1 MHEEQVDGPPSL
13 TPRTGHTRAQR
24 ADEVLGELTYRGD
37 RHLEIGLLGLM
48 GTPRG
53 MAISSSAKNP
63 NAAKLFMDFWLTKQA
78 MTKLSNEVG
87 EYVLTPGVFPP
98 IDGMNIAK
106 VIPIRTLSEKEIS
119 SYGAMFKKIFE

>member
-1 MHEEQVDGPPSL
+1 MPKYIITKAPAPLDWARLEQP
-13 TPRTGHTRAQR
+13 
-24 ADEVLGELTYRGD
+24 
-37 RHLEIGLLGLM
+37 LM

-78 MTKLSNEVG
+78 MAKLSAEVG
-87 EYVLTPGVFPP
+87 EYVLAPGVFPP
-98 IDGMNIAK
+98 IDGMNKAK

-119 SYGAMFKKIFE
+119 SYGAMFKKIFELK